1 MGGARFVEFNCK
13 SGRTNY
19 MKKHHLC
26 LISVAV
32 LTAGC
37 TSYRHPEPVQAKD
50 ALRHAMTEQSKAGAL
65 TSVPKSVQSELL
77 QLNRP
82 PQAISMPEPRLRIAA
97 HDVDAVEFFGSLFK
111 GSRYSVAVHPGVA
124 GQISV
129 ELKDVTLTEVLAVVG
144 DMYGF
149 DVQRKGNV
157 FHVYPAGL
165 RTETIPVNYLM
176 MSRRGL
182 SRTSVSTGGVASN
195 DSNSSNNNN
204 FDNANGSTNNNT
216 SNRSSNGGSGSDGNG
231 TRIETDTNSDYW
243 TDLRDTL
250 QILVGSGDGRAV
262 ITSPQAGLVTVRAYP
277 KELKAVREFLSQSE
291 SHLKRQVV
299 LEARILEVALSEG
312 YEQGVDWSGLTASWD
327 GNKGIPTVAQPILTA
342 PGSDPAYKLLNGAGS
357 LGTSLVGATNP
368 IFKAIGGGAGFT
380 ITDGNFNVA
389 VNLLKTQGDVN
400 TLSSPRVTATNNQK
414 AVIKVGTDE
423 YYVTNASTTIT
434 TTPTGTDKTPNVE
447 LTPFFS
453 GIALD
458 VTPQIDEDGKVLLHI
473 HPSVIDTEEQN
484 KVIDMGTTGG
494 KLQLP
499 LAKSSIRESD
509 TVVQANNGDIIVIGG
524 LMKTDKQ
531 EIVSKVPL
539 LGDIPWVGEAFTNR
553 RESTKKVELVI
564 LLKPTVVE
572 KDTWQNEL
580 QRSSELLDKW
590 YPPKG

>member
-1 MGGARFVEFNCK
+1 
-13 SGRTNY
+13 
-19 MKKHHLC
+19 MKKHPFC
-26 LISVAV
+26 LLPLALAV
-32 LTAGC
+32 AGC
-37 TSYRHPEPVQAKD
+37 TTYRHPEPVQAKD
-50 ALRHAMTEQSKAGAL
+50 ALKQAMSEQSPTAPL
-65 TSVPKSVQSELL
+65 TSLPLSVQSELL

-82 PQAISMPEPRLRIAA
+82 QQPMTIPEKRMRIAA

-124 GQISV
+124 GVISV
-129 ELKDVTLTEVLAVVG
+129 ELKDVTLQEALATVG

-176 MSRRGL
+176 MARRGL
-182 SRTSVSTGGVASN
+182 SRTSVSTGGVTAN
-195 DSNSSNNNN
+195 DNNNGNNNN
-204 FDNANGSTNNNT
+204 FDNGLNNSGNNNSQGNT
-216 SNRSSNGGSGSDGNG
+216 ASGDNNTNSNG
-231 TRIETDTNSDYW
+231 TRIETDSNNDYW
-243 TDLRDTL
+243 TDLRDALQTL
-250 QILVGSGDGRAV
+250 IGTGEGRAV

-277 KELKAVREFLSQSE
+277 KELKAVREFLDQSGE
-291 SHLKRQVV
+291 HLKRQVV
-299 LEARILEVALSEG
+299 LEARILEVSLNEG
-312 YEQGVDWSGLTASWD
+312 YEQGVDWSGLSASWD
-327 GNKGIPTVAQPILTA
+327 GGKGIT
-342 PGSDPAYKLLNGAGS
+342 GGGS
-357 LGTSLVGATNP
+357 LMDSP
-368 IFKAIGGGAGFT
+368 IASTPNQVFRALGGGAGFT
-380 ITDGNFNVA
+380 ISDGNFNVA
-389 VNLLKTQGDVN
+389 VSLLKTQGDVN

-423 YYVTNASTTIT
+423 YFVTNASTTT
-434 TTPTGTDKTPNVE
+434 TTSGTSAPIVTPNVE

-458 VTPQIDEDGKVLLHI
+458 VTPQIDEQGKVLLHI
-473 HPSVIDTEEQN
+473 HPSVIDTEEQS
-484 KVIDMGTTGG
+484 KTISVGTADP
-494 KLQLP
+494 LVLP

-524 LMKTDKQ
+524 LMKTDRQ

-553 RESTKKVELVI
+553 RESNRKVELVI

-572 KDTWQNEL
+572 KDTWQKEL

>member
-1 MGGARFVEFNCK
+1 
-13 SGRTNY
+13 

-26 LISVAV
+26 LISAAV

-50 ALRHAMTEQSKAGAL
+50 ALRHAMTEQNKGGAL

-195 DSNSSNNNN
+195 DNNSSNNNN
-204 FDNANGSTNNNT
+204 FDNANNSTNNST
-216 SNRSSNGGSGSDGNG
+216 SNRSSNGNSNSDSNG

-250 QILVGSGDGRAV
+250 QTLIGSGDGRAV
-262 ITSPQAGLVTVRAYP
+262 ITSPQAGLVTIRAYP
-277 KELKAVREFLSQSE
+277 KELKAVREFLNQSE

-299 LEARILEVALSEG
+299 LEARILEVALNEG
-312 YEQGVDWSGLTASWD
+312 YEQGVDWSGLSASWD
-327 GNKGIPTVAQPILTA
+327 GNKGIT
-342 PGSDPAYKLLNGAGS
+342 GGGS
-357 LGTSLVGATNP
+357 LTPSTIANTPNQ
-368 IFKAIGGGAGFT
+368 IFSALGGGAGFK
-380 ITDGNFNVA
+380 ISDGNFNVA

-423 YYVTNASTTIT
+423 YFVTNASTTT
-434 TTPTGTDKTPNVE
+434 TTSGTSAPIVTPNVE

-458 VTPQIDEDGKVLLHI
+458 VTPQIDEEGKVLLHI
-473 HPSVIDTEEQN
+473 HPSVIDTEEQ
-484 KVIDMGTTGG
+484 KKTIDVGTADP
-494 KLQLP
+494 LILP

>member
-1 MGGARFVEFNCK
+1 
-13 SGRTNY
+13 
-19 MKKHHLC
+19 MKKHRLC
-26 LISVAV
+26 LITVAMMA
-32 LTAGC
+32 AGC
-37 TSYRHPEPVQAKD
+37 TTYQHPEPTQAKD
-50 ALRHAMTEQSKAGAL
+50 ALKQAMNEQQKQAAPLTAL
-65 TSVPKSVQSELL
+65 PKSVQSELL

-82 PQAISMPEPRLRIAA
+82 QMPVGMPEKRLRIAA
-97 HDVDAVEFFGSLFK
+97 HDVEAVEFFGSLFK

-124 GQISV
+124 GLVSV
-129 ELKDVTLTEVLAVVG
+129 ELKDVTLPEVLAVVG

-157 FHVYPAGL
+157 FHIYPAGL

-182 SRTSVSTGGVASN
+182 SRTSVSTGGVTSSENNSN
-195 DSNSSNNNN
+195 NSGLNSNSNTEISSSQNGTGISSN
-204 FDNANGSTNNNT
+204 TNTQTT
-216 SNRSSNGGSGSDGNG
+216 SNG
-231 TRIETDTNSDYW
+231 TQIETDTNSDYW

-250 QILVGSGDGRAV
+250 QTLIGNGDGRAV
-262 ITSPQAGLVTVRAYP
+262 ITSPQAGLVTIRAYP
-277 KELKAVREFLSQSE
+277 KELKAVREFLTQSE

-299 LEARILEVALSEG
+299 LEARIMEVALSEG

-327 GNKGIPTVAQPILTA
+327 GNKGIPKVAQPKLVA
-342 PGSDPAYKLLNGAGS
+342 PGATPEYNLLNGGGS
-357 LGTSLVGATNP
+357 LGESLVGAVNP
-368 IFKAIGGGAGFT
+368 IFNAIGGGAGFT

-423 YYVTNASTTIT
+423 YFVTNATTTIT
-434 TTPTGTDKTPNVE
+434 STTTGTERTPNVE

-458 VTPQIDEDGKVLLHI
+458 VTPQIDEEGKVLLHI

-484 KVIDMGTTGG
+484 KTIDLGTTGG
-494 KLQLP
+494 KMTLP

-564 LLKPTVVE
+564 MLKPTVVE

-590 YPPKG
+590 YPAKG

>member
-1 MGGARFVEFNCK
+1 
-13 SGRTNY
+13 
-19 MKKHHLC
+19 MKKHRLC
-26 LISVAV
+26 LITVAMMA
-32 LTAGC
+32 AGC
-37 TSYRHPEPVQAKD
+37 TTYQHPEPTQAKD
-50 ALRHAMTEQSKAGAL
+50 ALKQAMNDQQKQAAPLTAL
-65 TSVPKSVQSELL
+65 PKSVQSELL

-82 PQAISMPEPRLRIAA
+82 QMPVGMPEKRLRIAA
-97 HDVDAVEFFGSLFK
+97 HDVEAVEFFGSLFK

-124 GQISV
+124 GLVSV
-129 ELKDVTLTEVLAVVG
+129 ELKDVTLPEVLAVVG

-157 FHVYPAGL
+157 FHIYPAGL

-182 SRTSVSTGGVASN
+182 SRTSVSTGGVTAN
-195 DSNSSNNNN
+195 DSNNDSNGSFDNSSNNN
-204 FDNANGSTNNNT
+204 
-216 SNRSSNGGSGSDGNG
+216 SSNNSSSNNSSGDSSNG

-243 TDLRDTL
+243 TDLRDSLQTL
-250 QILVGSGDGRAV
+250 IGSGDGRAV
-262 ITSPQAGLVTVRAYP
+262 ITSPQAGLVTIRAYP
-277 KELKAVREFLSQSE
+277 KELKAVREFLNQSE

-299 LEARILEVALSEG
+299 LEARIIEVALNEG
-312 YEQGVDWSGLTASWD
+312 YEQGVDWSGLSASWD
-327 GNKGIPTVAQPILTA
+327 GGKGIT
-342 PGSDPAYKLLNGAGS
+342 GGGS
-357 LGTSLVGATNP
+357 LAGTQLPTTPNQ
-368 IFKAIGGGAGFT
+368 IFSALGGGAGFK
-380 ITDGNFNVA
+380 ISDGNFNVA

-423 YYVTNASTTIT
+423 YFVTNASTTT
-434 TTPTGTDKTPNVE
+434 VTSTGTAEPIVTPNVE

-458 VTPQIDEDGKVLLHI
+458 VTPQIDEEGRVLLHI
-473 HPSVIDTEEQN
+473 HPSVIDTEEQKKIIN
-484 KVIDMGTTGG
+484 VGTA
-494 KLQLP
+494 KPLELP

-564 LLKPTVVE
+564 MLKPTVVE

-590 YPPKG
+590 YPAKG

>member
-1 MGGARFVEFNCK
+1 
-13 SGRTNY
+13 
-19 MKKHHLC
+19 MKKHRLC
-26 LISVAV
+26 LITVAMMA
-32 LTAGC
+32 AGC
-37 TSYRHPEPVQAKD
+37 TTYQHPEPTQAKD
-50 ALRHAMTEQSKAGAL
+50 ALKQAMNEQQKQAAPLTAL
-65 TSVPKSVQSELL
+65 PKSVQSELL

-82 PQAISMPEPRLRIAA
+82 QMPVGMPEKRLRIAA
-97 HDVDAVEFFGSLFK
+97 HDVEAVEFFGSLFK
-111 GSRYSVAVHPGVA
+111 GSRYSVAAHPGVA
-124 GQISV
+124 GLVSV
-129 ELKDVTLTEVLAVVG
+129 ELKDVTLPEVLAVVG

-157 FHVYPAGL
+157 FHIYPAGL

-182 SRTSVSTGGVASN
+182 SRTSVSTGGVTAN
-195 DSNSSNNNN
+195 DSNNSSDSSFDSASNNNS
-204 FDNANGSTNNNT
+204 GSNSST
-216 SNRSSNGGSGSDGNG
+216 SSNSSGDNNNG

-243 TDLRDTL
+243 TDLRDSLQTL
-250 QILVGSGDGRAV
+250 IGTGDGRAV
-262 ITSPQAGLVTVRAYP
+262 ITSPQAGLVTIRAYP
-277 KELKAVREFLSQSE
+277 KELKAVREFLTQSE

-299 LEARILEVALSEG
+299 LEARIIEVALNEG
-312 YEQGVDWSGLTASWD
+312 YEQGVDWSGLSASWD
-327 GNKGIPTVAQPILTA
+327 GNKGITGGQSLANTQLPSTPNQIFTA
-342 PGSDPAYKLLNGAGS
+342 L
-357 LGTSLVGATNP
+357 
-368 IFKAIGGGAGFT
+368 GGGAGFT
-380 ITDGNFNVA
+380 ISDGNFNVA

-434 TTPTGTDKTPNVE
+434 TTSTGTDKTPNVE

-458 VTPQIDEDGKVLLHI
+458 VTPQIDEEGKVLLHI

-484 KVIDMGTTGG
+484 KVIDMGTSGG

-564 LLKPTVVE
+564 MLKPTVVE

-590 YPPKG
+590 YPAKG

>member
-1 MGGARFVEFNCK
+1 
-13 SGRTNY
+13 

-26 LISVAV
+26 LISAAV

-50 ALRHAMTEQSKAGAL
+50 ALRHAMTEQNKGGAL

-195 DSNSSNNNN
+195 DNNSSNNNN
-204 FDNANGSTNNNT
+204 FDNANNSTNNST
-216 SNRSSNGGSGSDGNG
+216 SNRSSNGSSNSDSNG

-250 QILVGSGDGRAV
+250 QTLIGSGDGRAV
-262 ITSPQAGLVTVRAYP
+262 ITSPQAGLVTIRAYP
-277 KELKAVREFLSQSE
+277 KELKAVREFLNQSE

-299 LEARILEVALSEG
+299 LEARILEVALNEG
-312 YEQGVDWSGLTASWD
+312 YEQGVDWSGLSASWD
-327 GNKGIPTVAQPILTA
+327 GNKGIT
-342 PGSDPAYKLLNGAGS
+342 GGGS
-357 LGTSLVGATNP
+357 LTPSTIANTPNQ
-368 IFKAIGGGAGFT
+368 IFSALGGGAGFK
-380 ITDGNFNVA
+380 ISDGNFNVA

-423 YYVTNASTTIT
+423 YFVTNASTTT
-434 TTPTGTDKTPNVE
+434 TTSGTSAPIVTPNVE

-458 VTPQIDEDGKVLLHI
+458 VTPQIDEEGKVLLHI
-473 HPSVIDTEEQN
+473 HPSVIDTEEQ
-484 KVIDMGTTGG
+484 KKTIDVGTADP
-494 KLQLP
+494 LILP

>member
-1 MGGARFVEFNCK
+1 
-13 SGRTNY
+13 
-19 MKKHHLC
+19 MKKHPFC
-26 LISVAV
+26 LLPLALAV
-32 LTAGC
+32 AGC
-37 TSYRHPEPVQAKD
+37 TTYRHPEPVQAKD
-50 ALRHAMTEQSKAGAL
+50 ALKQAMSEQSPTAPL
-65 TSVPKSVQSELL
+65 TSLPPSVQSELL

-82 PQAISMPEPRLRIAA
+82 QQPMTIPEKRMRIAA

-124 GQISV
+124 GVISV
-129 ELKDVTLTEVLAVVG
+129 ELKDVTLQEALATVG

-176 MSRRGL
+176 MARRGL
-182 SRTSVSTGGVASN
+182 SRTSVSTGGVTAN
-195 DSNSSNNNN
+195 DNNNGNNNN
-204 FDNANGSTNNNT
+204 FDNGLNNSGNNNNQGNTANGDNNT
-216 SNRSSNGGSGSDGNG
+216 NSNG
-231 TRIETDTNSDYW
+231 TRIETDSNNDYW
-243 TDLRDTL
+243 TDLRDSLQTL
-250 QILVGSGDGRAV
+250 IGTGEGRAV

-277 KELKAVREFLSQSE
+277 KELKAVREFLDQSGE
-291 SHLKRQVV
+291 HLKRQVV
-299 LEARILEVALSEG
+299 LEARILEVSLNEG
-312 YEQGVDWSGLTASWD
+312 YEQGVDWSGLSASWD
-327 GNKGIPTVAQPILTA
+327 GGKGIT
-342 PGSDPAYKLLNGAGS
+342 GGGS
-357 LGTSLVGATNP
+357 LMDSP
-368 IFKAIGGGAGFT
+368 IASTPNQIFRALGGGAGFT
-380 ITDGNFNVA
+380 ISDGNFNVA
-389 VNLLKTQGDVN
+389 VSLLKTQGDVN

-423 YYVTNASTTIT
+423 YFVTNASTTT
-434 TTPTGTDKTPNVE
+434 TTSGTSAPIVTPNVE

-458 VTPQIDEDGKVLLHI
+458 VTPQIDEQGKVLLHI
-473 HPSVIDTEEQN
+473 HPSVIDTEEQS
-484 KVIDMGTTGG
+484 KTISVGTADP
-494 KLQLP
+494 LVLP

-524 LMKTDKQ
+524 LMKTDRQ

-553 RESTKKVELVI
+553 RESNRKVELVI

-572 KDTWQNEL
+572 KDTWQKEL

>member
-13 SGRTNY
+13 SGCTYY

-26 LISVAV
+26 LISAAV

-50 ALRHAMTEQSKAGAL
+50 ALRHAMTEQNKGGAL

-195 DSNSSNNNN
+195 DNNSSNNNN
-204 FDNANGSTNNNT
+204 FDNANNST
-216 SNRSSNGGSGSDGNG
+216 SNRSSNGSSNSDSNG
-231 TRIETDTNSDYW
+231 TRIETDTSSDYW

-250 QILVGSGDGRAV
+250 QTLIGSGDGRAV
-262 ITSPQAGLVTVRAYP
+262 ITSPQAGLVTIRAYP
-277 KELKAVREFLSQSE
+277 KELKAVREFLNQSE

-299 LEARILEVALSEG
+299 LEARILEVALNEG
-312 YEQGVDWSGLTASWD
+312 YEQGVDWSGLSASWD
-327 GNKGIPTVAQPILTA
+327 GNKGITGGGSAAPSKLPTTPNQ
-342 PGSDPAYKLLNGAGS
+342 
-357 LGTSLVGATNP
+357 
-368 IFKAIGGGAGFT
+368 IFSALGGGAGFK
-380 ITDGNFNVA
+380 ISDGNFNVA

-423 YYVTNASTTIT
+423 YFVTNASTTIT
-434 TTPTGTDKTPNVE
+434 TNSSGVSDKTPNVE

-458 VTPQIDEDGKVLLHI
+458 VTPQIDEEGKVLLHI
-473 HPSVIDTEEQN
+473 HPSVIDTEEQQ
-484 KVIDMGTTGG
+484 KTIDMGTTGG

>member
-1 MGGARFVEFNCK
+1 
-13 SGRTNY
+13 
-19 MKKHHLC
+19 MKKPPFC
-26 LISVAV
+26 LLPLALAV
-32 LTAGC
+32 AGC
-37 TSYRHPEPVQAKD
+37 TTYRHPEPVQAKD
-50 ALRHAMTEQSKAGAL
+50 ALKQAMSEQSPTAPL
-65 TSVPKSVQSELL
+65 TSLPPSVQSELL

-82 PQAISMPEPRLRIAA
+82 QQPMTIPEKRMRIAA

-124 GQISV
+124 GVISV
-129 ELKDVTLTEVLAVVG
+129 ELKDVTLQEALATVG

-176 MSRRGL
+176 MARRGL
-182 SRTSVSTGGVASN
+182 SRTSVSTGGVTAN
-195 DSNSSNNNN
+195 DNNNGNNNN
-204 FDNANGSTNNNT
+204 FDNGLNNSGNNNSQGNTANGDNNT
-216 SNRSSNGGSGSDGNG
+216 YSNG
-231 TRIETDTNSDYW
+231 TRIETDSNNDYW
-243 TDLRDTL
+243 TDLRDALQTL
-250 QILVGSGDGRAV
+250 IGTGEGRAV

-277 KELKAVREFLSQSE
+277 KELKAVREFLDQSGE
-291 SHLKRQVV
+291 HLKRQVV
-299 LEARILEVALSEG
+299 LEARILEVSLNEG
-312 YEQGVDWSGLTASWD
+312 YEQGVDWSGLSASWD
-327 GNKGIPTVAQPILTA
+327 GGKGIT
-342 PGSDPAYKLLNGAGS
+342 GGGS
-357 LGTSLVGATNP
+357 LMDSP
-368 IFKAIGGGAGFT
+368 IASTPNQIFRALGGGAGFT
-380 ITDGNFNVA
+380 ISDGNFNVA
-389 VNLLKTQGDVN
+389 VSLLKTQGDVN

-423 YYVTNASTTIT
+423 YFVTNASTTT
-434 TTPTGTDKTPNVE
+434 TTSGTSAPIVTPNVE

-458 VTPQIDEDGKVLLHI
+458 VTPQIDEQGKVLLHI
-473 HPSVIDTEEQN
+473 HPSVIDTEEQS
-484 KVIDMGTTGG
+484 KTISVGTADP
-494 KLQLP
+494 LVLP

>member
-1 MGGARFVEFNCK
+1 
-13 SGRTNY
+13 

-26 LISVAV
+26 LISAAV

-50 ALRHAMTEQSKAGAL
+50 ALRHAMTEQNKGGAL

-182 SRTSVSTGGVASN
+182 SRTSVSTGGVTAN
-195 DSNSSNNNN
+195 DNNGNSNS
-204 FDNANGSTNNNT
+204 FDNANNSTNNNST
-216 SNRSSNGGSGSDGNG
+216 SNRSSNGNSNSDSNG

-250 QILVGSGDGRAV
+250 QTLIGSGDGRAV
-262 ITSPQAGLVTVRAYP
+262 ITSPQAGLVTIRAYP
-277 KELKAVREFLSQSE
+277 KELKAVREFLNQSE

-299 LEARILEVALSEG
+299 LEARILEVALNEG
-312 YEQGVDWSGLTASWD
+312 YEQGVDWSGLSASWD
-327 GNKGIPTVAQPILTA
+327 GNKGITGGGSAAPSQLPTTPNQ
-342 PGSDPAYKLLNGAGS
+342 
-357 LGTSLVGATNP
+357 
-368 IFKAIGGGAGFT
+368 IFSALGGGAGFK
-380 ITDGNFNVA
+380 ISDGNFNVA

-423 YYVTNASTTIT
+423 YFVTNASTTIT
-434 TTPTGTDKTPNVE
+434 TNSSGVSDKTPNVE

-458 VTPQIDEDGKVLLHI
+458 VTPQIDEEGKVLLHI

-494 KLQLP
+494 KLELP

>member
-1 MGGARFVEFNCK
+1 
-13 SGRTNY
+13 
-19 MKKHHLC
+19 MKKHRLC
-26 LISVAV
+26 LITVAMMA
-32 LTAGC
+32 AGC
-37 TSYRHPEPVQAKD
+37 TTYQHPEPTQAKD
-50 ALRHAMTEQSKAGAL
+50 ALKQAMNEQQKQAAPLTAL
-65 TSVPKSVQSELL
+65 PKSVQSELL

-82 PQAISMPEPRLRIAA
+82 QMPVGMPEKRLRIAA
-97 HDVDAVEFFGSLFK
+97 HDVEAVEFFGSLFK

-124 GQISV
+124 GLVSV
-129 ELKDVTLTEVLAVVG
+129 ELKDVTLPEVLAVVG

-157 FHVYPAGL
+157 FHIYPAGL

-182 SRTSVSTGGVASN
+182 SRTSVSTGGVTAN
-195 DSNSSNNNN
+195 DSNNSSDSSFDSASNNN
-204 FDNANGSTNNNT
+204 STNNSSGN
-216 SNRSSNGGSGSDGNG
+216 NSNGNSSNG

-243 TDLRDTL
+243 TDLRDSLQTL
-250 QILVGSGDGRAV
+250 IGTGDGRAV
-262 ITSPQAGLVTVRAYP
+262 ITSPQAGLVTIRAYP
-277 KELKAVREFLSQSE
+277 KELKAVREFLNQSD

-299 LEARILEVALSEG
+299 LEARIIEVALNEG
-312 YEQGVDWSGLTASWD
+312 YEQGVDWSGLSASWD
-327 GNKGIPTVAQPILTA
+327 GNKGIT
-342 PGSDPAYKLLNGAGS
+342 GGGS
-357 LGTSLVGATNP
+357 LANTQLPTTPNQ
-368 IFKAIGGGAGFT
+368 IFTALGGGAGFKVS
-380 ITDGNFNVA
+380 DGNFNVA

-423 YYVTNASTTIT
+423 YFVTNASTTTVST
-434 TTPTGTDKTPNVE
+434 TSGDRTTPNVE

-453 GIALD
+453 GISLD
-458 VTPQIDEDGKVLLHI
+458 VTPQIDEEGKVLLHI
-473 HPSVIDTEEQN
+473 HPSVIDTEEQTKTI
-484 KVIDMGTTGG
+484 KVTDSDT
-494 KLQLP
+494 LVLP

-564 LLKPTVVE
+564 MLKPTVVE

-580 QRSSELLDKW
+580 QRSSELLEKW
-590 YPPKG
+590 YPAKG

>member
-1 MGGARFVEFNCK
+1 
-13 SGRTNY
+13 
-19 MKKHHLC
+19 MKKHRLC
-26 LISVAV
+26 LITVAMMA
-32 LTAGC
+32 AGC
-37 TSYRHPEPVQAKD
+37 TTYQHPEPTQAKD
-50 ALRHAMTEQSKAGAL
+50 ALKQAMNEQQKQAAPLTAL
-65 TSVPKSVQSELL
+65 PKSVQSELL
-77 QLNRP
+77 QLDRP
-82 PQAISMPEPRLRIAA
+82 QMPVGMPEKRLRIAA
-97 HDVDAVEFFGSLFK
+97 HDVEAVEFFGSLFK

-124 GQISV
+124 GLVSV
-129 ELKDVTLTEVLAVVG
+129 ELKDVTLPEVLAVVG

-157 FHVYPAGL
+157 FHIYPAGL

-182 SRTSVSTGGVASN
+182 SRTSVSTGGVTAN
-195 DSNSSNNNN
+195 DSNNSSDSSFDSASSNN
-204 FDNANGSTNNNT
+204 STNNSSGN
-216 SNRSSNGGSGSDGNG
+216 NSNGNSSNG

-243 TDLRDTL
+243 TDLRDSLQTL
-250 QILVGSGDGRAV
+250 IGTGDGRAV
-262 ITSPQAGLVTVRAYP
+262 ITSPQAGLVTIRAYP
-277 KELKAVREFLSQSE
+277 KELKAVREFLNQSD

-299 LEARILEVALSEG
+299 LEARIIEVALNEG
-312 YEQGVDWSGLTASWD
+312 YEQGVDWSGLSASWD
-327 GNKGIPTVAQPILTA
+327 GNKGIT
-342 PGSDPAYKLLNGAGS
+342 GGGS
-357 LGTSLVGATNP
+357 LANTQLPTTPNQ
-368 IFKAIGGGAGFT
+368 IFTALGGGAGFKVS
-380 ITDGNFNVA
+380 DGNFNVA

-423 YYVTNASTTIT
+423 YFVTNASTTTVST
-434 TTPTGTDKTPNVE
+434 TSGDRTTPNVE

-453 GIALD
+453 GISLD
-458 VTPQIDEDGKVLLHI
+458 VTPQIDEEGKVLLHI
-473 HPSVIDTEEQN
+473 HPSVIDTEEQTKTI
-484 KVIDMGTTGG
+484 KVTDSDT
-494 KLQLP
+494 LVLP

-564 LLKPTVVE
+564 MLKPTVVE

-590 YPPKG
+590 YPAKG

>member
-1 MGGARFVEFNCK
+1 
-13 SGRTNY
+13 
-19 MKKHHLC
+19 MKKHRLC
-26 LISVAV
+26 LISVAMMA
-32 LTAGC
+32 AGC
-37 TSYRHPEPVQAKD
+37 TTYQHPEPTQAKD
-50 ALRHAMTEQSKAGAL
+50 ALKQAMNEQQKQAAPLTAL
-65 TSVPKSVQSELL
+65 PKSVQSELL

-82 PQAISMPEPRLRIAA
+82 QMSVGMPEKRLRIAA
-97 HDVDAVEFFGSLFK
+97 HDVEAVEFFGSLFK

-124 GQISV
+124 GLVSV
-129 ELKDVTLTEVLAVVG
+129 ELKDVTLPEVLAVVG

-157 FHVYPAGL
+157 FHIYPAGL

-182 SRTSVSTGGVASN
+182 SRTSVSTGGVTAN
-195 DSNSSNNNN
+195 DSNNSSDSSFDSASNNNS
-204 FDNANGSTNNNT
+204 GSNSST
-216 SNRSSNGGSGSDGNG
+216 SNNSSGDNNNG

-243 TDLRDTL
+243 TDLRDSLQTL
-250 QILVGSGDGRAV
+250 IGTGDGRAV
-262 ITSPQAGLVTVRAYP
+262 ITSPQAGLVTIRAYP
-277 KELKAVREFLSQSE
+277 KELKAVREFLTQSE

-299 LEARILEVALSEG
+299 LEARIIEVALNEG
-312 YEQGVDWSGLTASWD
+312 YEQGVDWSGLSASWD
-327 GNKGIPTVAQPILTA
+327 GNKGITGGQ
-342 PGSDPAYKLLNGAGS
+342 S
-357 LGTSLVGATNP
+357 LANTQLPSTPNQ
-368 IFKAIGGGAGFT
+368 IFSALGGGAGFK
-380 ITDGNFNVA
+380 ISDGNFNVA

-434 TTPTGTDKTPNVE
+434 TTSTGTDKTPNVE

-458 VTPQIDEDGKVLLHI
+458 VTPQIDEEGKVLLHI

-484 KVIDMGTTGG
+484 KVIDMGTSGG

-564 LLKPTVVE
+564 MLKPTVVE

-590 YPPKG
+590 YPAKG

>member
-1 MGGARFVEFNCK
+1 
-13 SGRTNY
+13 
-19 MKKHHLC
+19 MKKPPFC
-26 LISVAV
+26 LLPLALAV
-32 LTAGC
+32 AGC
-37 TSYRHPEPVQAKD
+37 TTYRHPEPVQAKD
-50 ALRHAMTEQSKAGAL
+50 ALKQAMSEQSPTAPL
-65 TSVPKSVQSELL
+65 TSLPPSVQSELL

-82 PQAISMPEPRLRIAA
+82 QQPMTIPEKRMRIAA

-124 GQISV
+124 GVISV
-129 ELKDVTLTEVLAVVG
+129 ELKDVTLQEALATVG

-176 MSRRGL
+176 MARRGL
-182 SRTSVSTGGVASN
+182 SRTSVSTGGVTAN
-195 DSNSSNNNN
+195 DNNNGNNNN
-204 FDNANGSTNNNT
+204 FDNGLNNSGNNNNQGNTANGDNNT
-216 SNRSSNGGSGSDGNG
+216 NSNG
-231 TRIETDTNSDYW
+231 TRIETDSNNDYW
-243 TDLRDTL
+243 TDLRDSLQTL
-250 QILVGSGDGRAV
+250 IGTGEGRAV

-277 KELKAVREFLSQSE
+277 KELKAVREFLDQSGE
-291 SHLKRQVV
+291 HLKRQVV
-299 LEARILEVALSEG
+299 LEARILEVSLNEG
-312 YEQGVDWSGLTASWD
+312 YEQGVDWSGLSASWD
-327 GNKGIPTVAQPILTA
+327 GGKGIT
-342 PGSDPAYKLLNGAGS
+342 GGGS
-357 LGTSLVGATNP
+357 LLDSP
-368 IFKAIGGGAGFT
+368 IASTPNQIFRALGGGAGFT
-380 ITDGNFNVA
+380 ISDGNFNVA
-389 VNLLKTQGDVN
+389 VSLLKTQGDVN

-423 YYVTNASTTIT
+423 YFVTNASTTT
-434 TTPTGTDKTPNVE
+434 TTSGTSAPIVTPNVE

-458 VTPQIDEDGKVLLHI
+458 VTPQIDEQGKVLLHI
-473 HPSVIDTEEQN
+473 HPSVIDTEEQS
-484 KVIDMGTTGG
+484 KTISVGTADP
-494 KLQLP
+494 LVLP

-524 LMKTDKQ
+524 LMKTDRQ

-553 RESTKKVELVI
+553 RESNRKVELVI

-572 KDTWQNEL
+572 KDTWQKEL

>member
-1 MGGARFVEFNCK
+1 
-13 SGRTNY
+13 
-19 MKKHHLC
+19 MKKHHFC
-26 LISVAV
+26 LLPLALAV
-32 LTAGC
+32 AGC
-37 TSYRHPEPVQAKD
+37 TTYKHPEPVQAKD
-50 ALRHAMTEQSKAGAL
+50 ALKQAMAEQAPTTPL
-65 TSVPKSVQSELL
+65 TTLPPSVQSELL

-82 PQAISMPEPRLRIAA
+82 QQPMAIPEKRLRIAA

-124 GQISV
+124 GSISV
-129 ELKDVTLTEVLAVVG
+129 ELKDVTLQEALATVG

-157 FHVYPAGL
+157 FHIYPAGL

-176 MSRRGL
+176 MARRGL
-182 SRTSVSTGGVASN
+182 SRTSVSTGGVTAN
-195 DSNSSNNNN
+195 DNNNNGNNNN
-204 FDNANGSTNNNT
+204 FDNGLNNSGNNNFG
-216 SNRSSNGGSGSDGNG
+216 SSDNGDNNTNSNG
-231 TRIETDTNSDYW
+231 TRIETDSNNDYW
-243 TDLRDTL
+243 TDLRDSL
-250 QILVGSGDGRAV
+250 QTLVGNGEGRAI

-277 KELKAVREFLSQSE
+277 KELKAVREFLEQSGE
-291 SHLKRQVV
+291 HLKRQVV
-299 LEARILEVALSEG
+299 LEARILEVSLNEG
-312 YEQGVDWSGLTASWD
+312 YEQGVDWSGLSASWD
-327 GNKGIPTVAQPILTA
+327 GGKGIT
-342 PGSDPAYKLLNGAGS
+342 GGGS
-357 LGTSLVGATNP
+357 LLKSP
-368 IFKAIGGGAGFT
+368 IASTPNQIFRALGGGAGFT
-380 ITDGNFNVA
+380 ISDGNFNVA
-389 VNLLKTQGDVN
+389 VSLLKTQGDVN

-423 YYVTNASTTIT
+423 YFVTNASTTT
-434 TTPTGTDKTPNVE
+434 TTSGNSAPIVTPNVE

-458 VTPQIDEDGKVLLHI
+458 VTPQIDEAGRVLLHI
-473 HPSVIDTEEQN
+473 HPSVIDTEEQSKTIN
-484 KVIDMGTTGG
+484 VGTAAP
-494 KLQLP
+494 LVLP

-509 TVVQANNGDIIVIGG
+509 TVVQANNGDIVVIGG

-564 LLKPTVVE
+564 MLKPTVVE
-572 KDTWQNEL
+572 KGTWQNEL

>member
-13 SGRTNY
+13 SGCTYY

-26 LISVAV
+26 LISAAV

-50 ALRHAMTEQSKAGAL
+50 ALRHAMTEQNKGGAL

-195 DSNSSNNNN
+195 DNNSSNNNN
-204 FDNANGSTNNNT
+204 FDNANNSTNNST
-216 SNRSSNGGSGSDGNG
+216 SNRSSNGSSNSDSNG

-250 QILVGSGDGRAV
+250 QTLIGSGDGRAV
-262 ITSPQAGLVTVRAYP
+262 ITSPQAGLVTIRAYP
-277 KELKAVREFLSQSE
+277 KELKAVREFLNQSE

-299 LEARILEVALSEG
+299 LEARILEVSLNEG
-312 YEQGVDWSGLTASWD
+312 YEQGVDWSGLSASWD
-327 GNKGIPTVAQPILTA
+327 GNKGIT
-342 PGSDPAYKLLNGAGS
+342 GGGS
-357 LGTSLVGATNP
+357 LTPSTIANTPNQ
-368 IFKAIGGGAGFT
+368 IFSALGGGAGFK
-380 ITDGNFNVA
+380 ISDGNFNVA

-423 YYVTNASTTIT
+423 YFVTNASTTT
-434 TTPTGTDKTPNVE
+434 TTSGTSAPIVTPNVE

-458 VTPQIDEDGKVLLHI
+458 VTPQIDEEGKVLLHI
-473 HPSVIDTEEQN
+473 HPSVIDTEEQ
-484 KVIDMGTTGG
+484 KKTIDVGTADP
-494 KLQLP
+494 LILP

>member
-1 MGGARFVEFNCK
+1 
-13 SGRTNY
+13 

-26 LISVAV
+26 LISAAV

-50 ALRHAMTEQSKAGAL
+50 ALRHAMTEQNKGGAL

-82 PQAISMPEPRLRIAA
+82 PQAISMPEARLRIAA

-195 DSNSSNNNN
+195 DNNSSNNNN
-204 FDNANGSTNNNT
+204 FDNANNSTNNST
-216 SNRSSNGGSGSDGNG
+216 SNRSSNGNSNSDSNG

-250 QILVGSGDGRAV
+250 QTLIGSGDGRAV
-262 ITSPQAGLVTVRAYP
+262 ITSPQAGLVTIRAYP
-277 KELKAVREFLSQSE
+277 KELKAVREFLNQSE

-299 LEARILEVALSEG
+299 LEARILEVALNEG
-312 YEQGVDWSGLTASWD
+312 YEQGVDWSGLSASWD
-327 GNKGIPTVAQPILTA
+327 GNKGITGGGSAAPSQLPTTPNQ
-342 PGSDPAYKLLNGAGS
+342 
-357 LGTSLVGATNP
+357 
-368 IFKAIGGGAGFT
+368 IFSALGGGAGFK
-380 ITDGNFNVA
+380 ISDGNFNVA

-423 YYVTNASTTIT
+423 YFVTNASTTT
-434 TTPTGTDKTPNVE
+434 TTSGTSAPIVTPNVE

-458 VTPQIDEDGKVLLHI
+458 VTPQIDEEGKVLLHI
-473 HPSVIDTEEQN
+473 HPSVIDTEEQ
-484 KVIDMGTTGG
+484 KKTIDVGTADP
-494 KLQLP
+494 LILP

>member
-1 MGGARFVEFNCK
+1 
-13 SGRTNY
+13 
-19 MKKHHLC
+19 MKKNHLC

-32 LTAGC
+32 LAAGC

-50 ALRHAMTEQSKAGAL
+50 ALKHAMTEQNKVGAL
-65 TSVPKSVQSELL
+65 ATVPKSVQSELL
-77 QLNRP
+77 QINRP
-82 PQAISMPEPRLRIAA
+82 PQAISMPEQRLRIAA
-97 HDVDAVEFFGSLFK
+97 HDVEAVEFFGSLFK
-111 GSRYSVAVHPGVA
+111 GSRYSVAVHPGV
-124 GQISV
+124 GGLVSV
-129 ELKDVTLTEVLAVVG
+129 ELKDVTLPEVLAVVG

-182 SRTSVSTGGVASN
+182 SRTSVSTGGVTANDNNSN
-195 DSNSSNNNN
+195 NSSV
-204 FDNANGSTNNNT
+204 DNANGNSSGSNN
-216 SNRSSNGGSGSDGNG
+216 SSNGSSGSNSSNG

-243 TDLRDTL
+243 TDLRTSL
-250 QILVGSGDGRAV
+250 EMLIGSGDGRAV
-262 ITSPQAGLVTVRAYP
+262 ITSPQAGLVTIRAYP

-291 SHLKRQVV
+291 THLKRQVV
-299 LEARILEVALSEG
+299 LEARILEVALNEG
-312 YEQGVDWSGLTASWD
+312 YEQGVDWSGLSASWD
-327 GNKGIPTVAQPILTA
+327 GNKGIT
-342 PGSDPAYKLLNGAGS
+342 GGGS
-357 LGTSLVGATNP
+357 LSPTQLPTTPNQ
-368 IFKAIGGGAGFT
+368 IFTALGGGAGFK
-380 ITDGNFNVA
+380 ISDGNFNVA

-423 YYVTNASTTIT
+423 YFVTKASTTIT
-434 TTPTGTDKTPNVE
+434 SNSSGVSDRTPNVE

-453 GIALD
+453 GISLD
-458 VTPQIDEDGKVLLHI
+458 VTPQIDEEGRVLLHI

-484 KVIDMGTTGG
+484 KVIDMGTSGG
-494 KLQLP
+494 RLELP

-539 LGDIPWVGEAFTNR
+539 LGDIPWIGEAFTNR

-580 QRSSELLDKW
+580 KRSADLLDKW

>member
-1 MGGARFVEFNCK
+1 
-13 SGRTNY
+13 
-19 MKKHHLC
+19 MKKNHLC

-32 LTAGC
+32 LAAGC

-50 ALRHAMTEQSKAGAL
+50 ALKHAMTEQNKVGAL
-65 TSVPKSVQSELL
+65 ATVPKSVQSELL
-77 QLNRP
+77 QMNRP
-82 PQAISMPEPRLRIAA
+82 PQAISMPEQRLRIAA
-97 HDVDAVEFFGSLFK
+97 HDVEAVEFFGSLFK
-111 GSRYSVAVHPGVA
+111 GSRYSVAVHPGV
-124 GQISV
+124 GGLVSV
-129 ELKDVTLTEVLAVVG
+129 ELKDVTLPEVLAVVG

-182 SRTSVSTGGVASN
+182 SRTSVSTGGVTANDNNSN
-195 DSNSSNNNN
+195 NSSV
-204 FDNANGSTNNNT
+204 DNANGNS
-216 SNRSSNGGSGSDGNG
+216 SGSNNSSSGSSGSNSSNG

-243 TDLRDTL
+243 TDLRGSL
-250 QILVGSGDGRAV
+250 EMLIGSGDGRAV
-262 ITSPQAGLVTVRAYP
+262 ITSPQAGLVTIRAYP

-291 SHLKRQVV
+291 THLKRQVV
-299 LEARILEVALSEG
+299 LEARILEVALNEG
-312 YEQGVDWSGLTASWD
+312 YEQGVDWSGLSASWD
-327 GNKGIPTVAQPILTA
+327 GNKGIT
-342 PGSDPAYKLLNGAGS
+342 GGGS
-357 LGTSLVGATNP
+357 LSPTQLPTTPNQ
-368 IFKAIGGGAGFT
+368 IFTALGGGAGFK
-380 ITDGNFNVA
+380 ISDGNFNVA

-423 YYVTNASTTIT
+423 YFVTNASTTTVST
-434 TTPTGTDKTPNVE
+434 TSGDRTTPNVE

-453 GIALD
+453 GISLD
-458 VTPQIDEDGKVLLHI
+458 VTPQIDEEGKVLLHI
-473 HPSVIDTEEQN
+473 HPSVIDTEEQTKTI
-484 KVIDMGTTGG
+484 KVTDSDT
-494 KLQLP
+494 LVLP

-539 LGDIPWVGEAFTNR
+539 LGDIPWIGEAFTNR

-580 QRSSELLDKW
+580 KRSADLLDKW

>member
-1 MGGARFVEFNCK
+1 
-13 SGRTNY
+13 
-19 MKKHHLC
+19 MKTHRLC
-26 LISVAV
+26 LIAVAMMA
-32 LTAGC
+32 AGC
-37 TSYRHPEPVQAKD
+37 TTYRHPEPTQAKD
-50 ALRHAMTEQSKAGAL
+50 ALKQAMSEQQKQAAPL
-65 TSVPKSVQSELL
+65 TTLPESVQSELL

-82 PQAISMPEPRLRIAA
+82 QTPVPMPEKRLRIAA
-97 HDVDAVEFFGSLFK
+97 HDVEAVEFFGSLFK
-111 GSRYSVAVHPGVA
+111 GSRYSVAVHPGVS
-124 GQISV
+124 GLVSV
-129 ELKDVTLTEVLAVVG
+129 ELKDVTLQEVLAVVG

-157 FHVYPAGL
+157 FHIYPAGL

-182 SRTSVSTGGVASN
+182 SRTSVSTGGVTSN
-195 DSNSSNNNN
+195 DNNNSNNNS
-204 FDNANGSTNNNT
+204 FDSANNNNT
-216 SNRSSNGGSGSDGNG
+216 STSNSSGSNGNSDNSNG

-243 TDLRDTL
+243 TDLRTSL
-250 QILVGSGDGRAV
+250 EMLIGTGDGRAV
-262 ITSPQAGLVTVRAYP
+262 ITSPQAGLVTIRAYP
-277 KELKAVREFLSQSE
+277 KELKAVREFLNQSE

-312 YEQGVDWSGLTASWD
+312 YEQGVDWSGLTASWG

-342 PGSDPAYKLLNGAGS
+342 PGSTPAYNLLNGAGS
-357 LGTSLVGATNP
+357 LGSSLVGAANP

-423 YYVTNASTTIT
+423 YFVTNASTTIT
-434 TTPTGTDKTPNVE
+434 TNSSGVSDKTPNVE

-458 VTPQIDEDGKVLLHI
+458 VTPQIDEEGKVLLHI

-494 KLQLP
+494 KLELP
-499 LAKSSIRESD
+499 LARSSIRESD

-572 KDTWQNEL
+572 KETWQNEL
-580 QRSSELLDKW
+580 QRSADLLDKW

>member
-13 SGRTNY
+13 SGCTYY

-26 LISVAV
+26 LISAAV

-50 ALRHAMTEQSKAGAL
+50 ALRHAMTEQNKGGAL

-82 PQAISMPEPRLRIAA
+82 PQAISLPEPRLRIAA

-195 DSNSSNNNN
+195 DNNSSNNNN
-204 FDNANGSTNNNT
+204 FDNANNNTNNST
-216 SNRSSNGGSGSDGNG
+216 SNRSSNGNSNSDSNG

-250 QILVGSGDGRAV
+250 QTLIGSGDGRAV
-262 ITSPQAGLVTVRAYP
+262 ITSPQAGLVTIRAYP
-277 KELKAVREFLSQSE
+277 KELKAVREFLNQSE

-299 LEARILEVALSEG
+299 LEARILEVSLNEG
-312 YEQGVDWSGLTASWD
+312 YEQGVDWSGLSASWD
-327 GNKGIPTVAQPILTA
+327 GNKGIT
-342 PGSDPAYKLLNGAGS
+342 GGGS
-357 LGTSLVGATNP
+357 LTPSTIANTPNQ
-368 IFKAIGGGAGFT
+368 IFSALGGGAGFK
-380 ITDGNFNVA
+380 ISDGNFNVA

-423 YYVTNASTTIT
+423 YFVTNASTTT
-434 TTPTGTDKTPNVE
+434 TTSGTSAPIVTPNVE

-458 VTPQIDEDGKVLLHI
+458 VTPQIDEEGKVLLHI
-473 HPSVIDTEEQN
+473 HPSVIDTEEQ
-484 KVIDMGTTGG
+484 KKTIDVGTADP
-494 KLQLP
+494 LILP

>member
-1 MGGARFVEFNCK
+1 
-13 SGRTNY
+13 
-19 MKKHHLC
+19 MKTHRLC
-26 LISVAV
+26 LITVAMMA
-32 LTAGC
+32 AGC
-37 TSYRHPEPVQAKD
+37 TTYQHPEPTQAKD
-50 ALRHAMTEQSKAGAL
+50 ALKHAMNEQQKQAAPL
-65 TSVPKSVQSELL
+65 TTLPKSVQSELL

-82 PQAISMPEPRLRIAA
+82 QMPVGMPEKRLRIAA
-97 HDVDAVEFFGSLFK
+97 NDVEAVEFFGSLFK

-124 GQISV
+124 GLVSV
-129 ELKDVTLTEVLAVVG
+129 ELKDVTLPEVLAVVG

-149 DVQRKGNV
+149 DVQRKGNI
-157 FHVYPAGL
+157 FHIYPAGL

-182 SRTSVSTGGVASN
+182 SRTSVSTGGVTAN
-195 DSNSSNNNN
+195 DSNNSSSDSSFDSASNNSGSNSSSSNSSGGDNN
-204 FDNANGSTNNNT
+204 
-216 SNRSSNGGSGSDGNG
+216 NG

-243 TDLRDTL
+243 TDLRDSLQTL
-250 QILVGSGDGRAV
+250 IGSGDGRAV
-262 ITSPQAGLVTVRAYP
+262 ITSPQAGLVTIRAYP
-277 KELKAVREFLSQSE
+277 KELKAVREFLTQSE

-299 LEARILEVALSEG
+299 LEARIIEVALNEG
-312 YEQGVDWSGLTASWD
+312 YEQGVDWSGLSASWD
-327 GNKGIPTVAQPILTA
+327 GNKGITGGGSAANSQLPTTPNQ
-342 PGSDPAYKLLNGAGS
+342 
-357 LGTSLVGATNP
+357 
-368 IFKAIGGGAGFT
+368 IFSALGGGAGFT
-380 ITDGNFNVA
+380 ISDGNFNVA

-434 TTPTGTDKTPNVE
+434 TTSTGTDKTPNVE

-458 VTPQIDEDGKVLLHI
+458 VTPQIDEEGKVLLHI

-484 KVIDMGTTGG
+484 KVIDMGTSGG

-539 LGDIPWVGEAFTNR
+539 LGDIPWIGEAFTNR

-564 LLKPTVVE
+564 MLKPTVVE

-580 QRSSELLDKW
+580 KRSSDLLDKW
-590 YPPKG
+590 YPAKG

>member
-1 MGGARFVEFNCK
+1 
-13 SGRTNY
+13 
-19 MKKHHLC
+19 MKKHRLC
-26 LISVAV
+26 LITVAMMA
-32 LTAGC
+32 AGC
-37 TSYRHPEPVQAKD
+37 TTYQHPEPTQAKD
-50 ALRHAMTEQSKAGAL
+50 ALKQAMNEQQKQAAPLTAL
-65 TSVPKSVQSELL
+65 PKSVQSELL

-82 PQAISMPEPRLRIAA
+82 QMQVGMPEKRLRIAA
-97 HDVDAVEFFGSLFK
+97 HDVEAVEFFGSLFK

-124 GQISV
+124 GLVSV
-129 ELKDVTLTEVLAVVG
+129 ELKDVTLPEVLAVVG

-157 FHVYPAGL
+157 FHIYPAGL

-182 SRTSVSTGGVASN
+182 SRTSVSTGGVTAN
-195 DSNSSNNNN
+195 DSNNSSDSSFDSASNNN
-204 FDNANGSTNNNT
+204 STNNSSGN
-216 SNRSSNGGSGSDGNG
+216 NSNGNSSNG

-243 TDLRDTL
+243 TDLRDSLQTL
-250 QILVGSGDGRAV
+250 IGTGDGRAV
-262 ITSPQAGLVTVRAYP
+262 ITSPQAGLVTIRAYP
-277 KELKAVREFLSQSE
+277 KELKAVREFLNQSD

-299 LEARILEVALSEG
+299 LEARIIEVALNEG
-312 YEQGVDWSGLTASWD
+312 YEQGVDWSGLSASWD
-327 GNKGIPTVAQPILTA
+327 GNKGIT
-342 PGSDPAYKLLNGAGS
+342 GGGS
-357 LGTSLVGATNP
+357 LANTQLPTTPNQ
-368 IFKAIGGGAGFT
+368 IFTALGGGAGFKVS
-380 ITDGNFNVA
+380 DGNFNVA

-423 YYVTNASTTIT
+423 YFVTNASTTTVST
-434 TTPTGTDKTPNVE
+434 TSGDRTTPNVE

-453 GIALD
+453 GISLD
-458 VTPQIDEDGKVLLHI
+458 VTPQIDEEGKVLLHI
-473 HPSVIDTEEQN
+473 HPSVIDTEEQTKTI
-484 KVIDMGTTGG
+484 KVTDSDT
-494 KLQLP
+494 LVLP

-564 LLKPTVVE
+564 MLKPTVVE

-590 YPPKG
+590 YPAKG

>member
-1 MGGARFVEFNCK
+1 
-13 SGRTNY
+13 
-19 MKKHHLC
+19 MKKHRLC
-26 LISVAV
+26 LITVAMMA
-32 LTAGC
+32 AGC
-37 TSYRHPEPVQAKD
+37 TTYQHPEPTQAKD
-50 ALRHAMTEQSKAGAL
+50 ALKQAMNEQQKQAAPLTAL
-65 TSVPKSVQSELL
+65 PKSVQSELL

-82 PQAISMPEPRLRIAA
+82 QMPVGMPEKRLRIAA
-97 HDVDAVEFFGSLFK
+97 HDVEAVEFFGSLFK

-124 GQISV
+124 GLVSV
-129 ELKDVTLTEVLAVVG
+129 ELKDVTLPEVLAVVG

-157 FHVYPAGL
+157 FHIYPAGL

-182 SRTSVSTGGVASN
+182 SRTSVSTGGVTAN
-195 DSNSSNNNN
+195 DSNNSSDSSFDSASNNNS
-204 FDNANGSTNNNT
+204 GSNSST
-216 SNRSSNGGSGSDGNG
+216 SNNSSGDNNNG

-243 TDLRDTL
+243 TDLRDSLQTL
-250 QILVGSGDGRAV
+250 IGTGDGRAV
-262 ITSPQAGLVTVRAYP
+262 ITSPQAGLVTIRAYP
-277 KELKAVREFLSQSE
+277 KELKAVRDFLTQSE

-299 LEARILEVALSEG
+299 LEARIIEVALNEG
-312 YEQGVDWSGLTASWD
+312 YEQGVDWSGLSASWD
-327 GNKGIPTVAQPILTA
+327 GNKGITGGQ
-342 PGSDPAYKLLNGAGS
+342 S
-357 LGTSLVGATNP
+357 LANTQLPSTPNQ
-368 IFKAIGGGAGFT
+368 IFSALGGGAGFK
-380 ITDGNFNVA
+380 ISDGNFNVA

-434 TTPTGTDKTPNVE
+434 TTSTGTDKTPNVE

-458 VTPQIDEDGKVLLHI
+458 VTPQIDEEGKVLLHI

-484 KVIDMGTTGG
+484 KVIDMGTSGG

-564 LLKPTVVE
+564 MLKPTVVE

-590 YPPKG
+590 YPAKG

>member
-1 MGGARFVEFNCK
+1 
-13 SGRTNY
+13 
-19 MKKHHLC
+19 MKKHRLC
-26 LISVAV
+26 LITVAMMA
-32 LTAGC
+32 AGC
-37 TSYRHPEPVQAKD
+37 TTYQHPEPTQAKD
-50 ALRHAMTEQSKAGAL
+50 ALKQAMNEQQKQAAPLTAL
-65 TSVPKSVQSELL
+65 PKSVQSELL

-82 PQAISMPEPRLRIAA
+82 QMPVGMPEKRLRIAA
-97 HDVDAVEFFGSLFK
+97 HDVEAVEFFGSLFK

-124 GQISV
+124 GLVSV
-129 ELKDVTLTEVLAVVG
+129 ELKDVTLPEVLAVVG

-157 FHVYPAGL
+157 FHIYPAGL

-182 SRTSVSTGGVASN
+182 SRTSVSTGGVTAN
-195 DSNSSNNNN
+195 DSNNSSDSSFDSASNNNS
-204 FDNANGSTNNNT
+204 GSNSST
-216 SNRSSNGGSGSDGNG
+216 SSNSSGDNNNG

-243 TDLRDTL
+243 TDLRDSLQTL
-250 QILVGSGDGRAV
+250 IGTGDGRAV
-262 ITSPQAGLVTVRAYP
+262 ITSPQAGLVTIRAYP
-277 KELKAVREFLSQSE
+277 KELKAVREFLNQSE

-299 LEARILEVALSEG
+299 LEARIIEVALNEG
-312 YEQGVDWSGLTASWD
+312 YEQGVDWSGLSASWD
-327 GNKGIPTVAQPILTA
+327 GNKGITGGQ
-342 PGSDPAYKLLNGAGS
+342 S
-357 LGTSLVGATNP
+357 LANTQLPSTPNQ
-368 IFKAIGGGAGFT
+368 IFSALGGGAGFK
-380 ITDGNFNVA
+380 ISDGSFNVA

-434 TTPTGTDKTPNVE
+434 TTSTGTDKTPNVE

-458 VTPQIDEDGKVLLHI
+458 VTPQIDEEGKVLLHI

-484 KVIDMGTTGG
+484 KVIDMGTSGG

-564 LLKPTVVE
+564 MLKPTVVE

-590 YPPKG
+590 YPAKG

>member
-1 MGGARFVEFNCK
+1 
-13 SGRTNY
+13 
-19 MKKHHLC
+19 MKKNHFC

-32 LTAGC
+32 LAAGC

-50 ALRHAMTEQSKAGAL
+50 ALKHAMTEQNKVGAL
-65 TSVPKSVQSELL
+65 ATVPKSVQSELL
-77 QLNRP
+77 QMNRP
-82 PQAISMPEPRLRIAA
+82 PQALSMPEQRLRIAA

-129 ELKDVTLTEVLAVVG
+129 ELKDVTLPEVLAVVG

-182 SRTSVSTGGVASN
+182 SRTSVSTGGVTAN
-195 DSNSSNNNN
+195 DSNNSNNSS
-204 FDNANGSTNNNT
+204 FDNANGGSNN
-216 SNRSSNGGSGSDGNG
+216 SSSSNASNGNAGSNNSNG

-243 TDLRDTL
+243 TDLRTSL
-250 QILVGSGDGRAV
+250 EMLIGSGDGRAV
-262 ITSPQAGLVTVRAYP
+262 ITSPQAGLVTIRAYP

-291 SHLKRQVV
+291 THLKRQVV
-299 LEARILEVALSEG
+299 LEARILEVALNEG
-312 YEQGVDWSGLTASWD
+312 YEQGVDWSGLSASWD
-327 GNKGIPTVAQPILTA
+327 GNKGITGGGSAAPSQLPTTPNQ
-342 PGSDPAYKLLNGAGS
+342 
-357 LGTSLVGATNP
+357 
-368 IFKAIGGGAGFT
+368 IFSALGGGAGFK
-380 ITDGNFNVA
+380 ISDGNFNVA

-423 YYVTNASTTIT
+423 YFVTNASTTIT
-434 TTPTGTDKTPNVE
+434 TNSSGVSDKTPNVE

-458 VTPQIDEDGKVLLHI
+458 VTPQIDEEGKVLLHI

-494 KLQLP
+494 KLELP

-580 QRSSELLDKW
+580 QRSSDLLDKW

>member
-1 MGGARFVEFNCK
+1 
-13 SGRTNY
+13 
-19 MKKHHLC
+19 MKKHRLC
-26 LISVAV
+26 LITMAMMA
-32 LTAGC
+32 AGC
-37 TSYRHPEPVQAKD
+37 TTYQHPEPTQAKD
-50 ALRHAMTEQSKAGAL
+50 ALKQAMNEQQKQAAPLTAL
-65 TSVPKSVQSELL
+65 PKSVQSELL

-82 PQAISMPEPRLRIAA
+82 QMPVGMPEKRLRIAA
-97 HDVDAVEFFGSLFK
+97 HDVEAVEFFGSLFK

-124 GQISV
+124 GLVSV
-129 ELKDVTLTEVLAVVG
+129 ELKDVTLPEVLAVVG

-157 FHVYPAGL
+157 FHIYPAGL

-182 SRTSVSTGGVASN
+182 SRTSVSTGGVTANDNNNGSNNSSFDSASN
-195 DSNSSNNNN
+195 NSGSNSS
-204 FDNANGSTNNNT
+204 
-216 SNRSSNGGSGSDGNG
+216 SSNNSSGDNSNG

-243 TDLRDTL
+243 TDLRDSLQTL
-250 QILVGSGDGRAV
+250 IGTGDGRAV
-262 ITSPQAGLVTVRAYP
+262 ITSPQAGLVTIRAYP
-277 KELKAVREFLSQSE
+277 KELKAVREFLNQSE

-299 LEARILEVALSEG
+299 LEARIIEVALNEG
-312 YEQGVDWSGLTASWD
+312 YEQGVDWSGLSASWD
-327 GNKGIPTVAQPILTA
+327 GGKGITGGQSLAKTQLPTTPNQ
-342 PGSDPAYKLLNGAGS
+342 
-357 LGTSLVGATNP
+357 
-368 IFKAIGGGAGFT
+368 IFSALGGGAGFT
-380 ITDGNFNVA
+380 ISDGNFEVA

-423 YYVTNASTTIT
+423 YFVTNASTTT
-434 TTPTGTDKTPNVE
+434 VTSTGTAEPIVTPNVE

-458 VTPQIDEDGKVLLHI
+458 VTPQIDEEGKVLLHI
-473 HPSVIDTEEQN
+473 HPSVIDTEEQKKTIN
-484 KVIDMGTTGG
+484 VGTA
-494 KLQLP
+494 KPLELP

-564 LLKPTVVE
+564 MLKPTVVE

-580 QRSSELLDKW
+580 QRSADLLDKW
-590 YPPKG
+590 YPAKG

>member
-1 MGGARFVEFNCK
+1 
-13 SGRTNY
+13 
-19 MKKHHLC
+19 MKKHHFC
-26 LISVAV
+26 LLPLALAVA
-32 LTAGC
+32 AC
-37 TSYRHPEPVQAKD
+37 TSYQHPEPVQAKD
-50 ALRHAMTEQSKAGAL
+50 ALKQAMKEQTPTAPL
-65 TSVPKSVQSELL
+65 TTLPPSVQSELL

-82 PQAISMPEPRLRIAA
+82 QQPLAVPEKRLRIAA

-124 GQISV
+124 GAISV
-129 ELKDVTLTEVLAVVG
+129 ELKDVTLQEALATVG

-176 MSRRGL
+176 MARRGL
-182 SRTSVSTGGVASN
+182 SRTSVSTGGVTAN
-195 DSNSSNNNN
+195 DNNNNGNNN
-204 FDNANGSTNNNT
+204 FDSSGNNN
-216 SNRSSNGGSGSDGNG
+216 NGNNNLGSSNGDNGSSNNSNG
-231 TRIETDTNSDYW
+231 TRIETDSNNDYW
-243 TDLRDTL
+243 SDLRDALQTL
-250 QILVGSGDGRAV
+250 IGTGEGRAV

-277 KELKAVREFLSQSE
+277 KELKAVREFLDQSGE
-291 SHLKRQVV
+291 HLKRQVV
-299 LEARILEVALSEG
+299 LEARILEVALNEG
-312 YEQGVDWSGLTASWD
+312 YEQGVDWSGLSASWD
-327 GNKGIPTVAQPILTA
+327 GNKGIT
-342 PGSDPAYKLLNGAGS
+342 GGGS
-357 LGTSLVGATNP
+357 LLDSP
-368 IFKAIGGGAGFT
+368 IASTPNQIFRALGGGAGFT
-380 ITDGNFNVA
+380 ISDGNFNVA
-389 VNLLKTQGDVN
+389 VSLLKTQGDVN

-423 YYVTNASTTIT
+423 YFVTNASTTT
-434 TTPTGTDKTPNVE
+434 TTSGNSAPIVTPNVE

-458 VTPQIDEDGKVLLHI
+458 VTPQIDEAGRVLLHI
-473 HPSVIDTEEQN
+473 HPSVIDTEEQSKTIN
-484 KVIDMGTTGG
+484 VGTADP
-494 KLQLP
+494 LVLP

-572 KDTWQNEL
+572 KDTWQKEL

>member
-1 MGGARFVEFNCK
+1 
-13 SGRTNY
+13 
-19 MKKHHLC
+19 MKKHRLC
-26 LISVAV
+26 LITVAMMA
-32 LTAGC
+32 AGC
-37 TSYRHPEPVQAKD
+37 TTYQHPEPTQAKD
-50 ALRHAMTEQSKAGAL
+50 ALKQAMNEQQKQAAPLTAL
-65 TSVPKSVQSELL
+65 PKSVQSELL

-82 PQAISMPEPRLRIAA
+82 QMPVGMPEKRLRIAA
-97 HDVDAVEFFGSLFK
+97 HDVEAVEFFGSLFK

-124 GQISV
+124 GLVSV
-129 ELKDVTLTEVLAVVG
+129 ELKDVTLPEVLAVVG

-157 FHVYPAGL
+157 FHIYPAGL

-182 SRTSVSTGGVASN
+182 SRTSVSTGGVTAN
-195 DSNSSNNNN
+195 DSNNGNSDSSFDSASNNNS
-204 FDNANGSTNNNT
+204 GSNSST
-216 SNRSSNGGSGSDGNG
+216 SSNSSGDNNNG

-243 TDLRDTL
+243 TDLRDSLQTL
-250 QILVGSGDGRAV
+250 IGTGDGRAV
-262 ITSPQAGLVTVRAYP
+262 ITSPQAGLVTIRAYP
-277 KELKAVREFLSQSE
+277 KELKAVREFLTQSE

-299 LEARILEVALSEG
+299 LEARIIEVALNEG
-312 YEQGVDWSGLTASWD
+312 YEQGVDWSGLSASWD
-327 GNKGIPTVAQPILTA
+327 GNKGITGGQ
-342 PGSDPAYKLLNGAGS
+342 S
-357 LGTSLVGATNP
+357 LANTQLPSTPNQ
-368 IFKAIGGGAGFT
+368 IFSALGGGAGFT
-380 ITDGNFNVA
+380 ISDGNFNVA

-434 TTPTGTDKTPNVE
+434 TTSTGTDKTPNVE

-458 VTPQIDEDGKVLLHI
+458 VTPQIDEEGKVLLHI

-484 KVIDMGTTGG
+484 KVIDMGTSGG

-564 LLKPTVVE
+564 MLKPTVVE

-590 YPPKG
+590 YPAKG

>member
-13 SGRTNY
+13 SGCTYY

-26 LISVAV
+26 LISAAV

-50 ALRHAMTEQSKAGAL
+50 ALRHAMTEQNKGGAL

-82 PQAISMPEPRLRIAA
+82 PQAISMPEARLRIAA

-124 GQISV
+124 GQVSV

-204 FDNANGSTNNNT
+204 FDNANNNTNNNST
-216 SNRSSNGGSGSDGNG
+216 SNRSSNGNSNSDSNG

-250 QILVGSGDGRAV
+250 QTLIGSGDGRAV
-262 ITSPQAGLVTVRAYP
+262 ITSPQAGLVTIRAYP
-277 KELKAVREFLSQSE
+277 KELKAVREFLNQSE

-299 LEARILEVALSEG
+299 LEARILEVALNEG
-312 YEQGVDWSGLTASWD
+312 YEQGVDWSGLSASWD
-327 GNKGIPTVAQPILTA
+327 GNKGIT
-342 PGSDPAYKLLNGAGS
+342 GGGS
-357 LGTSLVGATNP
+357 LTPSTIANTPNQ
-368 IFKAIGGGAGFT
+368 IFSALGGGAGFK
-380 ITDGNFNVA
+380 ISDGNFNVA

-423 YYVTNASTTIT
+423 YFVTNASTTT
-434 TTPTGTDKTPNVE
+434 TTSGTSAPIVTPNVE

-458 VTPQIDEDGKVLLHI
+458 VTPQIDEEGKVLLHI
-473 HPSVIDTEEQN
+473 HPSVIDTEEQ
-484 KVIDMGTTGG
+484 KKTIDVGTADP
-494 KLQLP
+494 LILP

>member
-1 MGGARFVEFNCK
+1 
-13 SGRTNY
+13 
-19 MKKHHLC
+19 MKKHPFC
-26 LISVAV
+26 LLPLALAV
-32 LTAGC
+32 AGC
-37 TSYRHPEPVQAKD
+37 TTYRHPEPVQAKD
-50 ALRHAMTEQSKAGAL
+50 ALKQAMSEQSPTAPL
-65 TSVPKSVQSELL
+65 TSLPPSVQSELL

-82 PQAISMPEPRLRIAA
+82 QQPMTIPEKRMRIAA

-124 GQISV
+124 GVISV
-129 ELKDVTLTEVLAVVG
+129 ELKDVTLQEALATVG

-176 MSRRGL
+176 MARRGL
-182 SRTSVSTGGVASN
+182 SRTSVSTGGVTAN
-195 DSNSSNNNN
+195 DNNNGNNNN
-204 FDNANGSTNNNT
+204 FDNGLNNSGNNNSQGNT
-216 SNRSSNGGSGSDGNG
+216 ASGDNNTNSNG
-231 TRIETDTNSDYW
+231 TRIETDSNNDYW
-243 TDLRDTL
+243 TDLRDALQTL
-250 QILVGSGDGRAV
+250 IGTGEGRAV

-277 KELKAVREFLSQSE
+277 KELKAVREFLDQSGE
-291 SHLKRQVV
+291 HLKRQVV
-299 LEARILEVALSEG
+299 LEARILEVSLNEG
-312 YEQGVDWSGLTASWD
+312 YEQGVDWSGLSASWD
-327 GNKGIPTVAQPILTA
+327 GGKGIT
-342 PGSDPAYKLLNGAGS
+342 GGGS
-357 LGTSLVGATNP
+357 LMDSP
-368 IFKAIGGGAGFT
+368 IASTPNQIFRALGGGAGFT
-380 ITDGNFNVA
+380 ISDGNFNVA
-389 VNLLKTQGDVN
+389 VSLLKTQGDVN

-423 YYVTNASTTIT
+423 YFVTNASTTT
-434 TTPTGTDKTPNVE
+434 TTSGTSAPIVTPNVE

-453 GIALD
+453 GIALN
-458 VTPQIDEDGKVLLHI
+458 VTPQIDEQGKVLLHI
-473 HPSVIDTEEQN
+473 HPSVIDTEEQS
-484 KVIDMGTTGG
+484 KTISVGTADP
-494 KLQLP
+494 LVLP

-524 LMKTDKQ
+524 LMKTDRQ

-553 RESTKKVELVI
+553 RESNRKVELVI

-572 KDTWQNEL
+572 KDTWQKEL

>member
-1 MGGARFVEFNCK
+1 
-13 SGRTNY
+13 
-19 MKKHHLC
+19 MKKHRLC
-26 LISVAV
+26 LITVAMMA
-32 LTAGC
+32 AGC
-37 TSYRHPEPVQAKD
+37 TTYQHPEPTQAKD
-50 ALRHAMTEQSKAGAL
+50 ALKQAMNEQQKQAAPLTAL
-65 TSVPKSVQSELL
+65 PKSVQSELL

-82 PQAISMPEPRLRIAA
+82 QMPVGMPEKRLRIAA
-97 HDVDAVEFFGSLFK
+97 HDVEAVEFFGSLFK

-124 GQISV
+124 GLVSV
-129 ELKDVTLTEVLAVVG
+129 ELKDVTLPEVLAVVG

-157 FHVYPAGL
+157 FHIYPAGL

-182 SRTSVSTGGVASN
+182 SRTSVSTGGVTAN
-195 DSNSSNNNN
+195 DSNNSSDSSFDSVSNNN
-204 FDNANGSTNNNT
+204 STNNSSGN
-216 SNRSSNGGSGSDGNG
+216 NSNGNSSNG

-243 TDLRDTL
+243 TDLRDSLQTL
-250 QILVGSGDGRAV
+250 IGTGDGRAV
-262 ITSPQAGLVTVRAYP
+262 ITSPQAGLVTIRAYP
-277 KELKAVREFLSQSE
+277 KELKAVREFLNQSD

-299 LEARILEVALSEG
+299 LEARIIEVALNEG
-312 YEQGVDWSGLTASWD
+312 YEQGVDWSGLSASWD
-327 GNKGIPTVAQPILTA
+327 GNKGIT
-342 PGSDPAYKLLNGAGS
+342 GGGS
-357 LGTSLVGATNP
+357 LANTQLPTTPNQ
-368 IFKAIGGGAGFT
+368 IFTALGGGAGFKVS
-380 ITDGNFNVA
+380 DGNFNVA

-423 YYVTNASTTIT
+423 YFVTNASTTTVST
-434 TTPTGTDKTPNVE
+434 TSGDRTTPNVE

-453 GIALD
+453 GISLD
-458 VTPQIDEDGKVLLHI
+458 VTPQIDEEGKVLLHI
-473 HPSVIDTEEQN
+473 HPSVIDTEEQTKTI
-484 KVIDMGTTGG
+484 KVTDSDT
-494 KLQLP
+494 LVLP

-564 LLKPTVVE
+564 MLKPTVVE

-590 YPPKG
+590 YPAKG

>member
-1 MGGARFVEFNCK
+1 
-13 SGRTNY
+13 

-26 LISVAV
+26 LISAAV

-50 ALRHAMTEQSKAGAL
+50 VLRHAMTEQNKGGAL

-195 DSNSSNNNN
+195 DNNSSNNNN
-204 FDNANGSTNNNT
+204 FDNANNNST
-216 SNRSSNGGSGSDGNG
+216 SNRSSNGSSNSDSNG

-250 QILVGSGDGRAV
+250 QTLIGSGDGRAV
-262 ITSPQAGLVTVRAYP
+262 ITSPQAGLVTIRAYP
-277 KELKAVREFLSQSE
+277 KELKAVREFLNQSE

-299 LEARILEVALSEG
+299 LEARILEVALNEG
-312 YEQGVDWSGLTASWD
+312 YEQGVDWSGLSASWD
-327 GNKGIPTVAQPILTA
+327 GNKGIT
-342 PGSDPAYKLLNGAGS
+342 GGGS
-357 LGTSLVGATNP
+357 LTPSTIANTPNQ
-368 IFKAIGGGAGFT
+368 IFSALGGGAGFK
-380 ITDGNFNVA
+380 ISDGNFNVA

-423 YYVTNASTTIT
+423 YFVTNASTTT
-434 TTPTGTDKTPNVE
+434 TTSGTSAPIVTPNVE

-458 VTPQIDEDGKVLLHI
+458 VTPQIDEEGKVLLHI
-473 HPSVIDTEEQN
+473 HPSVIDTEEQ
-484 KVIDMGTTGG
+484 KKTIDVGTADP
-494 KLQLP
+494 LILP

>member
-1 MGGARFVEFNCK
+1 
-13 SGRTNY
+13 
-19 MKKHHLC
+19 MKKHHFC
-26 LISVAV
+26 LLPLALAV
-32 LTAGC
+32 AGC
-37 TSYRHPEPVQAKD
+37 TTYRHPEPVQAKD
-50 ALRHAMTEQSKAGAL
+50 AIKQAMSEQTPTAPL
-65 TSVPKSVQSELL
+65 TTLPPSVQSELL

-82 PQAISMPEPRLRIAA
+82 QQPLSVPEKRMRIAA

-124 GQISV
+124 GVISV
-129 ELKDVTLTEVLAVVG
+129 ELKDVTLQEALATVG

-176 MSRRGL
+176 MARRGL
-182 SRTSVSTGGVASN
+182 SRTSVSTGGVTAN
-195 DSNSSNNNN
+195 DNNDNGNNNN
-204 FDNANGSTNNNT
+204 FDNGLNNSGSNNN
-216 SNRSSNGGSGSDGNG
+216 SNSFDNGNNGNGNSNG
-231 TRIETDTNSDYW
+231 TRIETDSNNDYW
-243 TDLRDTL
+243 TDLRDALQTL
-250 QILVGSGDGRAV
+250 IGSGEGRAV

-277 KELKAVREFLSQSE
+277 KELKAVRDFLEQSGE
-291 SHLKRQVV
+291 HLKRQVV
-299 LEARILEVALSEG
+299 LEARILEVSLNEG
-312 YEQGVDWSGLTASWD
+312 YEQGVDWSGLSASWD
-327 GNKGIPTVAQPILTA
+327 GGKGIT
-342 PGSDPAYKLLNGAGS
+342 GGGS
-357 LGTSLVGATNP
+357 LLDSP
-368 IFKAIGGGAGFT
+368 IASTPNQIFRALGGGAGFT
-380 ITDGNFNVA
+380 ISDGNFNVA
-389 VNLLKTQGDVN
+389 VSLLKTQGDVN

-423 YYVTNASTTIT
+423 YFVTNASTTT
-434 TTPTGTDKTPNVE
+434 TTSGNSAPIVTPNVE

-458 VTPQIDEDGKVLLHI
+458 VTPQIDEQGRVLLHI
-473 HPSVIDTEEQN
+473 HPSVIDTEEQSKTIN
-484 KVIDMGTTGG
+484 VGTTDP
-494 KLQLP
+494 LVLP

-509 TVVQANNGDIIVIGG
+509 TVVQANNGDIVVIGG

-553 RESTKKVELVI
+553 RESNRKVELVI
-564 LLKPTVVE
+564 MLKPTVVE
-572 KDTWQNEL
+572 KDTWQQEL

>member
-1 MGGARFVEFNCK
+1 
-13 SGRTNY
+13 

-26 LISVAV
+26 LISAAV

-50 ALRHAMTEQSKAGAL
+50 ALRHAMTEQNKGGAL

-82 PQAISMPEPRLRIAA
+82 PQAISMPEARLRIAA

-195 DSNSSNNNN
+195 DNNSSNNNN
-204 FDNANGSTNNNT
+204 FDNANSSTNNST
-216 SNRSSNGGSGSDGNG
+216 SNRSSNGSSNSDSNG

-250 QILVGSGDGRAV
+250 QTLIGSGDGRAV
-262 ITSPQAGLVTVRAYP
+262 ITSPQAGLVTIRAYP
-277 KELKAVREFLSQSE
+277 KELKAVREFLNQSE

-299 LEARILEVALSEG
+299 LEARILEVALNEG
-312 YEQGVDWSGLTASWD
+312 YEQGVDWSGLSASWD
-327 GNKGIPTVAQPILTA
+327 GNKGITGGGSAAPSQLPTTPNQ
-342 PGSDPAYKLLNGAGS
+342 
-357 LGTSLVGATNP
+357 
-368 IFKAIGGGAGFT
+368 IFSALGGGAGFK
-380 ITDGNFNVA
+380 ISDGNFNVA

-423 YYVTNASTTIT
+423 YFVTNASTTT
-434 TTPTGTDKTPNVE
+434 TTSGTSAPIVTPNVE

-458 VTPQIDEDGKVLLHI
+458 VTPQIDEEGKVLLHI
-473 HPSVIDTEEQN
+473 HPSVIDTEEQ
-484 KVIDMGTTGG
+484 KKTIDVGTADP
-494 KLQLP
+494 LILP

>member
-1 MGGARFVEFNCK
+1 
-13 SGRTNY
+13 
-19 MKKHHLC
+19 MKKTPFC
-26 LISVAV
+26 LLPLALAV
-32 LTAGC
+32 VGC
-37 TSYRHPEPVQAKD
+37 TTYRHPEPVQAKD
-50 ALRHAMTEQSKAGAL
+50 ALKQAMSEQSPTAPL
-65 TSVPKSVQSELL
+65 TSLPPSVQSELL

-82 PQAISMPEPRLRIAA
+82 QQPMTIPEKRMRIAA

-124 GQISV
+124 GVISV
-129 ELKDVTLTEVLAVVG
+129 ELKDVTLQEALATVG

-176 MSRRGL
+176 MARRGL
-182 SRTSVSTGGVASN
+182 SRTSVSTGGVTAN
-195 DSNSSNNNN
+195 DNNNGNNNN
-204 FDNANGSTNNNT
+204 FDNGLNNSGNNNSQGNT
-216 SNRSSNGGSGSDGNG
+216 ASGDNNTNSNG
-231 TRIETDTNSDYW
+231 TRIETDSNNDYW
-243 TDLRDTL
+243 TDLRDALQTL
-250 QILVGSGDGRAV
+250 IGTGEGRAV

-277 KELKAVREFLSQSE
+277 KELKAVREFLDQSGE
-291 SHLKRQVV
+291 HLKRQVV
-299 LEARILEVALSEG
+299 LEARILEVSLNEG
-312 YEQGVDWSGLTASWD
+312 YEQGVDWSGLSASWD
-327 GNKGIPTVAQPILTA
+327 GGKGIT
-342 PGSDPAYKLLNGAGS
+342 GGGS
-357 LGTSLVGATNP
+357 LMDSP
-368 IFKAIGGGAGFT
+368 IASTPNQIFRALGGGAGFT
-380 ITDGNFNVA
+380 ISDGNFNVA
-389 VNLLKTQGDVN
+389 VSLLKTQGDVN

-423 YYVTNASTTIT
+423 YFVTNASTTT
-434 TTPTGTDKTPNVE
+434 TTSGTSAPIVTPNVE

-458 VTPQIDEDGKVLLHI
+458 VTPQIDEQGKVLLHI
-473 HPSVIDTEEQN
+473 HPSVIDTEEQSKTIN
-484 KVIDMGTTGG
+484 VGTADP
-494 KLQLP
+494 LVLP

-524 LMKTDKQ
+524 LMKTDRQ

-553 RESTKKVELVI
+553 RESNRKVELVI

-572 KDTWQNEL
+572 KDTWQKEL